1 LKKIIDLKEEFLMS
15 RSRKAIYRV
24 GKNPTII
31 NMKNSKKVIV
41 LSQVEMSK
49 INGGAGDEPVR
60 PTDIVIL
67 RPPFRLPK
75 P

>member
-1 LKKIIDLKEEFLMS
+1 
-15 RSRKAIYRV
+15 
-24 GKNPTII
+24 
-31 NMKNSKKVIV
+31 MKNSKKVIV